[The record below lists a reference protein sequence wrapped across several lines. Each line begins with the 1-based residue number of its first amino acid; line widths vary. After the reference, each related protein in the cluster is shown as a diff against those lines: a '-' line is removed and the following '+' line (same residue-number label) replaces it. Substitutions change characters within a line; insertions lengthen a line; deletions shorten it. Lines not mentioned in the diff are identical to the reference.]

1 MAQWVSFDEV
11 KSQVGMRDVL
21 AHYGLMQGSTEKKTK
36 RGTELRLRCPFH
48 EDTTPSLSISA
59 ETGKFHCF
67 GCSAK
72 GGDIFDFVVAKEG
85 IAAGDRTQSRRKA
98 ALLIQDWFG
107 LKSEAAPASEKS
119 AAAEIS
125 VPVED
130 VTDATPAPEA
140 PEAGTNP
147 PLTFTFRHLD
157 NRHPYLTQTRELSA
171 ATIDTFGLGYHA
183 GKGIMHGRI
192 VIPIHNE
199 QGELVAYAGRWPAD
213 AGWPAGEDKCRV
225 EPVVTHPAPPQ
236 TRTCA
241 IHAYGSSGRAAAALM
256 QSPGVPWSGL
266 VSSKSLPCLRPAD
279 ALPDGAFPPV
289 GRLGLTSPLS
299 SVLCAATTATS
310 PSRRASLVARRSD
323 TLCAS
328 VRSWCPRRA
337 RSPGGSPRSRQGF

>member
-11 KSQVGMRDVL
+11 KSQVGMQDVL

-59 ETGKFHCF
+59 DTGKFHCF

-119 AAAEIS
+119 AAAE
-125 VPVED
+125 VLAQVED

-157 NRHPYLTQTRELSA
+157 NRHPYLTRDRGLSA
-171 ATIDTFGLGYHA
+171 ATIDAFGLGFHA
-183 GKGIMHGRI
+183 GKGIMHGRV
-192 VIPIHNE
+192 VIPIHND
-199 QGELVAYAGRWPAD
+199 QGELVAYAGRWPGD
-213 AGWPAGEDKCRV
+213 ESWPAGEDKYKLPPGFHKSLVLFNLHRAREHAREGLIVV
-225 EPVVTHPAPPQ
+225 EGFFDCMDLWQRGRKNVV
-236 TRTCA
+236 
-241 IHAYGSSGRAAAALM
+241 ALM
-256 QSPGVPWSGL
+256 GCMMSPAQERLIVETVGPRGRVLMALDPDEAGRRGS
-266 VSSKSLPCLRPAD
+266 AD
-279 ALPDGAFPPV
+279 ADQRLVPHVFVRAVVLP
-289 GRLGLTSPLS
+289 
-299 SVLCAATTATS
+299 
-310 PSRRASLVARRSD
+310 
-323 TLCAS
+323 
-328 VRSWCPRRA
+328 VR
-337 RSPGGSPRSRQGF
+337 GS